1 MAQGSKIVNNI
12 GWAFAERI
20 IAQLVSFA
28 VSVVLARLLMPEDF
42 GIIAIV
48 TVFISFCDAL
58 VNGGFANALVQKK
71 DSNQLDFSSVCW
83 TSFFI
88 AGILYA
94 LLFVFS
100 PQLEHFYEI
109 DGLSAV
115 VRVMGLR
122 LFVSA
127 YQSMQTAYVQKKLM
141 FRKFF
146 YASFSGTILSAI
158 IGILMA
164 YNGFGVWALVGQQL
178 AAGLFCTIILSFVIK
193 WHPSFVVSFNSIKQ
207 LWSYGWKILVSTI
220 TNVLNDNIRGMTV
233 GKVFTPADLAFYEQ
247 GKRFPVL
254 LTSDITDSIGKVVFP
269 VMSDMQ
275 NDKESIKNLLRRA
288 IRVSSFL
295 LIPLIVGLAAVSNKF
310 VLLLFTEKWMPC
322 VVFLCILSLVY
333 ISRPL
338 CALFQ
343 KSVWAIGK
351 SSVTLFHEIV
361 TTILSISLLLI
372 ALFVF
377 RNMLLV
383 AWGAVITTVVG
394 TMIYAFFV
402 KKYFNYH
409 YKDMLM
415 DYMPS
420 FVLSVVMGAI
430 VYFVGEITMVNTAL
444 TLIIQV
450 VLGFVIYIVSAKILK
465 MRELKEVADMIRP
478 YIKNRIVSKRNNQ

>member
-1 MAQGSKIVNNI
+1 MAQGSTIVSNI
-12 GWAFAERI
+12 VWAFAERI
-20 IAQLVSFA
+20 IAQIVAFA

-42 GIIAIV
+42 GIVAIV

-71 DSNQLDFSSVCW
+71 DPNQLDFSSICW
-83 TSFFI
+83 TSFVI
-88 AGILYA
+88 AGFLYT
-94 LLFVFS
+94 LLFFCA
-100 PQLEHFYEI
+100 PQLENFYEI
-109 DGLSAV
+109 DDLSTV

-122 LFVSA
+122 LFISA

-158 IGILMA
+158 IGILLA
-164 YNGFGVWALVGQQL
+164 YKDFGVWALVWQQL
-178 AAGLFCTIILSFVIK
+178 AAGFFCTLILSLVIK
-193 WHPSFVVSFNSIKQ
+193 WHPSFGFSFTSIKQ

-269 VMSDMQ
+269 VMSNMQ
-275 NDKESIKNLLRRA
+275 HDKDSIKTLLRRA

-295 LIPLIVGLAAVSNKF
+295 LIPLIVGLVSISNNF
-310 VLLLFTEKWMPC
+310 ILLLFTEKWMPC
-322 VVFLCILSLVY
+322 VVYLCILSLVY
-333 ISRPL
+333 LSRPL

-343 KSVWAIGK
+343 KCVWAIGK
-351 SSVTLFHEIV
+351 SGITLFHEIV

-377 RNMLLV
+377 HSMLMV

-394 TMIYAFFV
+394 LMIYAFYV
-402 KKYFNYH
+402 KRFFNYP
-409 YKDMLM
+409 YYEMLK

-420 FVLSVVMGAI
+420 LLLSLVMGLI
-430 VYFVGEITMVNTAL
+430 VFFVGETNLLNKIL
-444 TLIIQV
+444 TLTFQIIIGSIV
-450 VLGFVIYIVSAKILK
+450 YISFARVLRMK
-465 MRELKEVADMIRP
+465 ELKEVEEMIRP
-478 YIKNRIVSKRNNQ
+478 YIKNKIVRK

>member
-94 LLFVFS
+94 LSFVFS

-164 YNGFGVWALVGQQL
+164 YKGFGVWALVGQQL

-295 LIPLIVGLAAVSNKF
+295 LIPLIVGLAAVSNNF
-310 VLLLFTEKWMPC
+310 ILLLFTEKWMPC
-322 VVFLCILSLVY
+322 VVYLCILSLVY

-351 SSVTLFHEIV
+351 SSVTLFHEVV
-361 TTILSISLLLI
+361 TTILSISLLLV

-394 TMIYAFFV
+394 LMIYAFFI
-402 KKYFNYH
+402 KKYFKYH
-409 YKDMLM
+409 YKEMLM

-420 FVLSVVMGAI
+420 LLLSAIMGMI
-430 VYFVGEITMVNTAL
+430 VFFVGKVTLLNTAL
-444 TLIIQV
+444 TLVVQV
-450 VLGFVIYIVSAKILK
+450 VLGFVIYIASAKFVR
-465 MRELKEVADMIRP
+465 MRELKEVVDMIRP
-478 YIKNRIVSKRNNQ
+478 YIKNKIVSKRNNQ

>member
-1 MAQGSKIVNNI
+1 MGQGSKIVNNI

-20 IAQLVSFA
+20 IAQIVAFA
-28 VSVVLARLLMPEDF
+28 VSVILARLLLPEDF
-42 GIIAIV
+42 GIVAIV

-71 DSNQLDFSSVCW
+71 APTQIDFSSICW
-83 TSFFI
+83 LSFFI
-88 AGILYA
+88 AGVLYV
-94 LLFVFS
+94 LLFIFA

-109 DGLSAV
+109 EDLSAV
-115 VRVMGLR
+115 VRLMGLR
-122 LFVSA
+122 LFISA

-146 YASFSGTILSAI
+146 YASFSGTILSAV

-164 YNGFGVWALVGQQL
+164 YKGFGVWALVGQQL
-178 AAGLFCTIILSFVIK
+178 SAGFFCTLILSLVIR
-193 WHPSFVVSFNSIKQ
+193 WHPSFKFSINSVKQ

-247 GKRFPVL
+247 GKKFPVL

-275 NDKESIKNLLRRA
+275 NDKDSIKFLLRRA

-295 LIPLIVGLAAVSNKF
+295 LIPLIIGLASVSNNF
-310 VLLLFTEKWMPC
+310 ILLLFTEKWMPC
-322 VVFLCILSLVY
+322 VVYLCILSLVY
-333 ISRPL
+333 LTRPL

-351 SSVTLFHEIV
+351 SSVTLFHEVV

-372 ALFVF
+372 AIFVF
-377 RNMLLV
+377 HSMLLV
-383 AWGAVITTVVG
+383 AWGAVVTDVVG
-394 TMIYAFFV
+394 LMIYAYFVNKFFD
-402 KKYFNYH
+402 YH
-409 YKDMLM
+409 YGEMLK

-420 FVLSVVMGAI
+420 LILSIVMGVAA
-430 VYFVGEITMVNTAL
+430 YFIGETNLINTVFTLVLQIIIGAL
-444 TLIIQV
+444 IYLAGAKLLRMKELI
-450 VLGFVIYIVSAKILK
+450 
-465 MRELKEVADMIRP
+465 EVEDKLRP
-478 YIKNRIVSKRNNQ
+478 YINNKINRNSNKQ